1 MTRTRGLHGAHQRG
15 PSVDL
20 DAHHAIEGFV
30 GLVGHKF
37 ALLEPG
43 TVDDAGDG
51 VAKVRAKFG
60 QRFPVHDV
68 HGMVLGQIAR
78 GLNAGEGLLYVT

>member
-1 MTRTRGLHGAHQRG
+1 MTRTRSLHGAHQGG

-30 GLVGHKF
+30 GLVGHEF
-37 ALLEPG
+37 ALLKPG

-51 VAKVRAKFG
+51 VAKVGAELG
-60 QRFPVHDV
+60 QRFRVHDV
-68 HGMVLGQIAR
+68 HGMVLGEVAR